1 MTSLRPRPTVD
12 RSVGPGRAPGALA
25 CAAAALALAFAA
37 RPAPAAAQQGEQ
49 QAAAEGEGDHEV
61 RRGDTLWDLAGTYLS
76 DPFQWQRIYELNRD
90 RIDDP
95 HWIYPGQVFLIPGE
109 DGGVREVTVRERPAE
124 GAGEAEGRDGRDAEG
139 RPTPAGEAPAGT
151 DPFDAPS
158 VFDHNPERG
167 VDVGNLDLADRR
179 PPPLVSAS
187 DFYRVPFVAD
197 FDALRPR
204 AVTSR
209 VIRENPL
216 ELDIPP
222 SVRLRDRVVLDL
234 RGLAVEPGD
243 TLQAIREGHGL
254 DGRSVVRSL
263 GLLEVRKIRGD
274 SARAVVAAVYA
285 GYEEG
290 DPVIPAEPYTLADR
304 RTLEPATDGL
314 RSRVLGLAEEDQVLV
329 STGDHLFLDVGEGA
343 GVTVGDEFAVF
354 SADVSD
360 PARAEPEDRLG
371 VVRVVRLR
379 AASSTARVVETRDAG
394 IRPGQPVI
402 RVRRPVSSGG

>member
-25 CAAAALALAFAA
+25 CAATVAALVLAA
-37 RPAPAAAQQGEQ
+37 RPAPAAAQQEGQ
-49 QAAAEGEGDHEV
+49 QAAAEQEGDHEV

-76 DPFQWQRIYELNRD
+76 DPFEWQRIYELNRD

-109 DGGVREVTVRERPAE
+109 DGGVREVTVRERPPQGGGE
-124 GAGEAEGRDGRDAEG
+124 GQGRDAEG
-139 RPTPAGEAPAGT
+139 AATPAEEAPSGS

-158 VFDHNPERG
+158 VFDHNPQQG
-167 VDVGNLDLADRR
+167 VDVGNLDVADRR
-179 PPPLVSAS
+179 PPPLVSTS

-222 SVRLRDRVVLDL
+222 SVRLRDRVVLHLRDL
-234 RGLAVEPGD
+234 TVEPGD

-263 GLLEVRKIRGD
+263 GLLEVRKLRGD
-274 SARAVVAAVYA
+274 SARAVVVAVYA
-285 GYEEG
+285 SYQEG

-304 RTLEPATDGL
+304 RTLEPGGDAL
-314 RSRVLGLAEEDQVLV
+314 RARVLGLAEEEQVLV
-329 STGDHLFLDVGEGA
+329 STGDHLFLDAGEGA
-343 GVTVGDEFAVF
+343 GVTAGDEFAVF

-360 PARAEPEDRLG
+360 PAEAEPEDRLG
-371 VVRVVRLR
+371 VVRVVRVR
-379 AASSTARVVETRDAG
+379 PASATVRVVETRDAG

-402 RVRRPVSSGG
+402 RVRRPASAGG